1 MKVLNLEPLTG
12 GSLSVDKLQ
21 EALNYYVFERDI
33 LTHCR
38 DKKLSRVVQ
47 IVDSFEQQVTVSGT
61 SLSLPAYCLVFEMAN
76 GDSRSLFDVS
86 IRSDAAIL
94 CVLHNVAVGLDQL
107 HRNGMTHQDVKPAN
121 VLTFSSGK
129 HDAKLADLGRAVWLG
144 RAIPHDAVA
153 CPGDVRY
160 APFEQIYGDSPSNW
174 LSRQAA
180 DLFMLGSLV
189 CFLFTG
195 SSPTRKIMEKLP
207 DHLKPPLWNG
217 SWSGVYASVLPIIS
231 NEFSQYLLFVDSKLP
246 SWCRTDLLKLIEQMC
261 HPDISQ
267 RGDPKALRFG
277 GALGMQAFISKL
289 GHISTRAR
297 LMVP

>member
-1 MKVLNLEPLTG
+1 MSCTKYARLTPFTKLIPLTLSVFNRQQSVAPAFAVKLDARNEHQRKIQRRPVFGRLTLDRLQATGETSMLVVGDLLPGGWTVIQDLNPATPIPGKSPGYFSMQFVVERNGGRAFMKVLNLEPLTG

-47 IVDSFEQQVTVSGT
+47 IVDSFEQQVPVSGT
-61 SLSLPAYCLVFEMAN
+61 SLSLPAYCLVFEMAS

-86 IRSDAAIL
+86 TRSDAAIL

-160 APFEQIYGDSPSNW
+160 APFEQIYGDSPSTW
-174 LSRQAA
+174 L
-180 DLFMLGSLV
+180 
-189 CFLFTG
+189 
-195 SSPTRKIMEKLP
+195 
-207 DHLKPPLWNG
+207 
-217 SWSGVYASVLPIIS
+217 
-231 NEFSQYLLFVDSKLP
+231 
-246 SWCRTDLLKLIEQMC
+246 
-261 HPDISQ
+261 
-267 RGDPKALRFG
+267 
-277 GALGMQAFISKL
+277 
-289 GHISTRAR
+289 RAY
-297 LMVP
+297 P